1 MKKFTKKITKKHEKI
16 KETLGKKSK
25 SEKWKKEKI
34 GKMEKKSE
42 KMVQIDYLYTIWYF
56 LLLCKLEVAGTPTVF
71 EHHQKSLFFYNI
83 YQIQS

>member
-34 GKMEKKSE
+34 GKMEKKIG
-42 KMVQIDYLYTIWYF
+42 KN
-56 LLLCKLEVAGTPTVF
+56 GT
-71 EHHQKSLFFYNI
+71 N
-83 YQIQS
+83 